1 MTGKPI
7 EYYLKKLEE
16 YRTREDKS
24 RSEMADELGIFFG
37 TYRNWYRGK
46 NRN

>member
-16 YRTREDKS
+16 YRTREDTDKS
-24 RSEMADELGIFFG
+24 GNAGRVE
-37 TYRNWYRGK
+37 K
-46 NRN
+46 QV